1 MARPRK
7 QLPANGL
14 DILREGAAKGLSQP
28 RLARSLGM
36 GVDAFRRIL
45 DESPQA
51 REVMEE
57 ARAVEHDELHGIL
70 MSLARG
76 TPAEYDAAGN
86 VIRAE
91 QPRQLRAAEIL
102 WKTRHGYR
110 EQGEPPGASATAG
123 VQIIMPAQVSL
134 DQLQSLMPP
143 SLTLPHPSLTHR

>member
-7 QLPANGL
+7 HLPPNGL
-14 DILREGAAKGLSQP
+14 ELIRAAASNGVSETKLAEALGLSWP
-28 RLARSLGM
+28 TWK
-36 GVDAFRRIL
+36 RIR
-45 DESPQA
+45 DEDPA
-51 REVMEE
+51 ANE
-57 ARAVEHDELHGIL
+57 AWQEAKAVEHDELFGIL
-70 MSLARG
+70 MQMARG
-76 TPAEYDAAGN
+76 APAEYDAAGN